1 MSKSEVRSISVSV
14 SEAKSISEVARTI
27 VEEIDDFARRH
38 GVADQFDKNKMLE
51 DCIIFLAERDI
62 VGLEEI
68 RVSILED
75 GVSFGNSVRGTRV
88 ADLIFRII
96 YKEER
101 GYEY

>member
-1 MSKSEVRSISVSV
+1 MSKSEAISVSVSV

-27 VEEIDDFARRH
+27 VEEIEGFARKY
-38 GVADQFDKNKMLE
+38 GVADQFDKDRMLQ

-62 VGLEEI
+62 VGLEEL

-75 GVSFGNSVRGTRV
+75 GVAFGDSVRGTRV
-88 ADLIFRII
+88 ADLIFQIV
-96 YKEER
+96 YKETR